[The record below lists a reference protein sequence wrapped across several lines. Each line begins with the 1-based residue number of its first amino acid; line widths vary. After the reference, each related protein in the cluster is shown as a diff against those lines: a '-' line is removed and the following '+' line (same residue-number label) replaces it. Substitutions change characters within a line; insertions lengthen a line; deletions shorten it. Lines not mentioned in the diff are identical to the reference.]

1 MLEPLETALL
11 EACRPCFAD
20 ELRLPSAATCT
31 EIAQRALV
39 LERGAAEARNGILRA
54 DTTRESLLGDWRL
67 VFTSS
72 EVTAKGGVTGFGAAP
87 LCGTKAVLQRMSAND
102 GVNLGANSVRRG
114 TEHAAGPSQCRC
126 AEGHLDGGSG

>member
-1 MLEPLETALL
+1 MSEIVAEETVLEPLETALL

-54 DTTRESLLGDWRL
+54 D
-67 VFTSS
+67 
-72 EVTAKGGVTGFGAAP
+72 
-87 LCGTKAVLQRMSAND
+87 VLAW
-102 GVNLGANSVRRG
+102 
-114 TEHAAGPSQCRC
+114 
-126 AEGHLDGGSG
+126 LDQPG